1 MSPNGA
7 GIVLFNKA
15 HTHILLIKDSRS
27 KKWSMP
33 KGQYE
38 SYDNSYISTAIRETR
53 EETGLIWGYDY
64 LLNQIAGTYGKYVIF
79 EGYALSDRLRKISC
93 LEENV
98 ECIEWVDLTNI
109 HNYITN
115 LPTSLWLTNYL
126 LEKLLL

>member
-1 MSPNGA
+1 MAPNGA

-38 SYDNSYISTAIRETR
+38 EYDDSYLSTAIRETL
-53 EETGLIWGYDY
+53 EETGLYWGYDY
-64 LLNQIAGTYGKYVIF
+64 LLNEIAGTFGKYLIF
-79 EGYALSDRLRKISC
+79 EGYVLSDTLRKTSC
-93 LEENV
+93 PEHFV

-109 HNYITN
+109 NNYITN
-115 LPTSLWLTNYL
+115 LPTSLWLTN
-126 LEKLLL
+126 LLLQKLKL